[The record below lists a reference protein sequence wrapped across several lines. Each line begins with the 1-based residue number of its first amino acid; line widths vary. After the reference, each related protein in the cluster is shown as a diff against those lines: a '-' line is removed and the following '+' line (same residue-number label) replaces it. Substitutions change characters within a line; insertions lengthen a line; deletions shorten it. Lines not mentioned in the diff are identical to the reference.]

1 MLKSVYNGSVRNKYG
16 VKVKRPRRQ
25 RLLFIGLFVS
35 TLILLS
41 AAGRGQE
48 QDSAVGELKLE
59 GQGIE
64 KLVLWS
70 GGGSRKEFN
79 RPGESL
85 TLPVGTYTLREV
97 RLEGGYVSDVRQ
109 PFTVTVTTD
118 KPAVLKVGAPLSQT
132 VRAQRQGRVLALDY
146 ELAGTGGEKYRA
158 GNRGE
163 PPRFAVYKGDEEIAS
178 GRFEYG

>member
-1 MLKSVYNGSVRNKYG
+1 M
-16 VKVKRPRRQ
+16 
-25 RLLFIGLFVS
+25 FIGLFIS
-35 TLILLS
+35 TLIVLS
-41 AAGRGQE
+41 AAGRGRE
-48 QDSAVGELKLE
+48 QDSAVGGLNLE

-118 KPAVLKVGAPLSQT
+118 KPAVLTVGAPLSQT
-132 VRAQRQGRVLALDY
+132 VRVQRRGSILVFNY
-146 ELAGTGGEKYRA
+146 ELVGAGGEKYRG
-158 GNRGE
+158 GNRGQ

-178 GRFEYG
+178 GKFEFG

>member
-1 MLKSVYNGSVRNKYG
+1 M
-16 VKVKRPRRQ
+16 KRSRRQ
-25 RLLFIGLFVS
+25 RLLFIGLFIS

-41 AAGRGQE
+41 APARGQE

-118 KPAVLKVGAPLSQT
+118 KPAVLTVGAPLSQT
-132 VRAQRQGRVLALDY
+132 VRVDRRGSILVFNY
-146 ELAGTGGEKYRA
+146 ELVGAGGEKYRG